1 MIGKNLTL
9 KDAIKSA
16 TAKASCIDNTPNE
29 EQLAA
34 MELVAV
40 NIYDLVKEE
49 FPDAFVNSFFRS
61 ELLNK
66 KIGGASNSQ
75 HCKGE
80 AIDIDSK
87 DDNTAIFNWIKA
99 NLTFDQ
105 LIWEKGNSTS
115 PAWVHVSYKK
125 KGNRQ
130 QVLKIV

>member
-16 TAKASCIDNTPNE
+16 TAKANCIDNTPNE

-40 NIYDLVKEE
+40 NIFDLVKEI
-49 FPDAFVNSFFRS
+49 FPDAFASSFFRS
-61 ELLNK
+61 ELLNQ
-66 KIGGASNSQ
+66 KIGGAKSSQ

-80 AIDIDSK
+80 AIDIDSAE
-87 DDNTAIFNWIKA
+87 DNAAIFEWIKE

-105 LIWEKGNSTS
+105 LIWEKGNSKS
-115 PAWVHVSYKK
+115 PAWVHVSYKA
-125 KGNRQ
+125 KGNRKE
-130 QVLKIV
+130 VKTIL